1 MITVRRANNLQLV
14 LSPLCL
20 CSKSKPRLN
29 FIPTLQASLALSA
42 YKQTSELD
50 KNSHINKVLELQ
62 VQKLLKIFNSV
73 FIAHAQKIICT
84 ELFAGISTNQNTG

>member
-62 VQKLLKIFNSV
+62 VQKLLKIF
-73 FIAHAQKIICT
+73 IAQAQKIICT